1 MTKESDRRDWIK
13 KHGITIGKAT
23 QFTFPNAEV
32 VLPSFLEP
40 PQKPLP
46 NFPEMLEM
54 RTGPFRA
61 DLLGWRWRQ
70 KARGIVVAELK
81 MGKACGDDVLQL
93 LSYMNYLKWLAR
105 RLPDVNLREL
115 RQRIQYPDLRA
126 STRVTGILVARDFD
140 YNLWWALPQSR
151 SMELLLVRH
160 DIVRQTQGKAV
171 GIKEVRF
178 LDYKRKMRDHWSKP

>member
-1 MTKESDRRDWIK
+1 MTRESDLRDWIQ

-23 QFTFPNAEV
+23 QFTFPSAEV
-32 VLPSFLEP
+32 VLPHFSEP
-40 PQKPLP
+40 PQKLLP
-46 NFPEMLEM
+46 NFPAMLAGE
-54 RTGPFRA
+54 TGPFRA
-61 DLLGWRWRQ
+61 DLLGWRRGN
-70 KARGIVVAELK
+70 KARGLVVAELK